1 LEQLLRALAALFV
14 IAIFVTGCKSA
25 DSALVGKWVSLH
37 KTGDLNAAQ
46 TTRIFYGDGSYETY
60 NDEDVS
66 KGLQPERGTWKT
78 ENEIL
83 ITVTGSVKATLA
95 WQREGDQLVLTYL
108 TTGERDLSKMP
119 IEKRMYRYERLSEST
134 RLSDVR

>member
-1 LEQLLRALAALFV
+1 VEQLVRALAALFV
-14 IAIFVTGCKSA
+14 MAIVVSGCKSA
-25 DSALVGKWVSLH
+25 DSALVGKWVSLRMA
-37 KTGDLNAAQ
+37 GDLSAAQ

-78 ENEIL
+78 DNKIL
-83 ITVTGSVKATLA
+83 STVTGSVKATLA
-95 WQREGDQLVLTYL
+95 WQTEGDQLVLTYL

-119 IEKRMYRYERLSEST
+119 IEKRMYRYERLSDSI
-134 RLSDVR
+134 R